1 MKTKELPRKDELA
14 IVGEVNEPE
23 TIEVEFVNNDPAEY
37 NKLELSKSC
46 ELISGLL
53 EENWTGIQKA
63 ITESPEG
70 KTTVS
75 FNLYLNHTSASGRY
89 VKAKLAYNLK
99 AKSETAEVFVG
110 DPNQPE
116 MF

>member
-1 MKTKELPRKDELA
+1 MNSKSLSVEKKP
-14 IVGEVNEPE
+14 EPE
-23 TIEVEFVNNDPAEY
+23 TIEVEFVKDDPAAY
-37 NKLELSKSC
+37 NKLELEKAK
-46 ELISGLL
+46 ELIGGLL

-63 ITESPEG
+63 IHENPEG

-75 FNLYLNHTSASGRY
+75 FNLYLNHTSADGRY

-110 DPNQPE
+110 NPNQPE